1 MFYNKPDLLILFLT
15 VDRVLL
21 VVVNGQCTD
30 KTLDFRLTL
39 EYDRTPEQSVVEW
52 LEKLE
57 VVRQLR
63 RIDDVMSIIPLRL
76 AAAPSQYTCSYRLR
90 RGRVC
95 ERKLSAN
102 EPLDVFLADL
112 QRLVDLF
119 SGVSEK
125 AMSCAFIAGMPENV
139 QKMLRAGSPRGYDG
153 HLPGR
158 KKSRTMTAGSTL
170 WTSMLRVRWA
180 ESFCQELAVLASGPD
195 TGRWSSSR
203 NIPPCAQRPPLPAVF
218 NGGGTN
224 RSYGCKRRATKR
236 PSGHRMLVM
245 RRPRFMMQKLEEQR
259 RRYNYDERWPEATE
273 SKSK

>member
-1 MFYNKPDLLILFLT
+1 M
-15 VDRVLL
+15 
-21 VVVNGQCTD
+21 VNGQCTD

-95 ERKLSAN
+95 ERKLSTN

-139 QKMLRAGSPRGYDG
+139 QKMLRAGSRISSKARSSPVTEQLLLMSSPWIRWTPAWAQEEQDHDRRQYPLDFNDLTPADG
-153 HLPGR
+153 VADGTSHLVH
-158 KKSRTMTAGSTL
+158 SVYAARTSL
-170 WTSMLRVRWA
+170 SLPRVRKTRKGLR
-180 ESFCQELAVLASGPD
+180 F
-195 TGRWSSSR
+195 
-203 NIPPCAQRPPLPAVF
+203 QRQPPLPAVF

-236 PSGHRMLVM
+236 PSRHRMLVM

-259 RRYNYDERWPEATE
+259 RRYNYDER
-273 SKSK
+273 